1 MSRTIGAVTFDKRR
15 YGARSSRRFFLIAT
29 AETQGHTDRAF
40 QMRDLTTKEPAP
52 RCWSATN
59 AAELEERGFTYV
71 SDICPASD
79 LSLLRGTLP
88 RLFSERAGSEEGMF
102 YDMLAQDSSAT
113 PTLPTLL
120 NPSNYARELKQL
132 RCVERL
138 TAIANAELGEGTV
151 LNLEHAILKPPLWG
165 APTPWHQDEAYRK
178 EADFRY
184 RQLSFWIPL
193 DDAVVESG

>member
-1 MSRTIGAVTFDKRR
+1 MSRTIGAVTFEQAPVRCVKFP
-15 YGARSSRRFFLIAT
+15 AFFLIAT

-79 LSLLRGTLP
+79 LSVLRGTLP

-102 YDMLAQDSSAT
+102 YDM
-113 PTLPTLL
+113 
-120 NPSNYARELKQL
+120 
-132 RCVERL
+132 
-138 TAIANAELGEGTV
+138 
-151 LNLEHAILKPPLWG
+151 
-165 APTPWHQDEAYRK
+165 
-178 EADFRY
+178 
-184 RQLSFWIPL
+184 
-193 DDAVVESG
+193 